1 MFESANLA
9 HEVKKSLY
17 KREEPKLRD
26 ALLEAQSGVLADG
39 SFAVLV
45 LIAGVQGAGRG
56 QTVNLL
62 NEWLDPRHVQTRGFG
77 EPTQDERE
85 RPEAWRYWNALPPKS
100 KIGVF
105 FGAWHSEPIMR
116 RVRGEASDDSSRTR
130 SRRCRA
136 SRKCSPT

>member
-39 SFAVLV
+39 SLAVLV

-62 NEWLDPRHVQTRGFG
+62 NAWLDPRHVQTRGFG
-77 EPTQDERE
+77 EPTQDERAP
-85 RPEAWRYWNALPPKS
+85 PEAWRHLNALPPQC
-100 KIGVF
+100 KIRLVVGS
-105 FGAWHSEPIMR
+105 W
-116 RVRGEASDDSSRTR
+116 
-130 SRRCRA
+130 
-136 SRKCSPT
+136 CS

>member
-62 NEWLDPRHVQTRGFG
+62 NEWLDPPHLQTRGFG
-77 EPTQDERE
+77 QPTQDERE
-85 RPEAWRYWNALPPKS
+85 LPEAWAYWNTLPPHGQ
-100 KIGVF
+100 IGALSF
-105 FGAWHSEPIMR
+105 ARHNSLQLR
-116 RVRGEASDDSSRTR
+116 RL
-130 SRRCRA
+130 RC
-136 SRKCSPT
+136 